1 MLVPIYR
8 LADRFGRVAIKSG
21 LKLGAA
27 VGQSERSERRGVG
40 KSPARRSAFQL
51 TLTARQ
57 LPALALILLANAGVL
72 VVATLLVEHTYAPAA
87 AAAPAVT
94 VMVTAPMATPPPLP
108 TALPA
113 GTTDPNVVNQIVAIG
128 ANVNPAP
135 VGPTV
140 TAPANPLTLGGTLYY
155 AYRHAGFTNL
165 WAQVLGQTNPVRLTA
180 GPWDDRDPA
189 ISPDGTRLAFAS
201 HRDGSWNLYLLDL
214 TTGETKRL
222 TTGNDFKAN
231 PYWSPDGQYLV
242 FELYRN
248 DNLDIAIIGAQGGDM
263 IPLTANPAADYE
275 PAWSPA
281 GREIVWVSMRS
292 GNPELWKLSLDNPDE
307 STAVQ
312 LTNTPTVQESN
323 PAFGPNGDTIV
334 YTDAASPYDVIW
346 GHSATD
352 PSAPAFEA
360 GQGLYPSWSPEG
372 SSLTSVQVQENGPD
386 LVVVAP
392 LAQKGLPQI
401 AFQAQSG
408 HITGLSWSSG
418 QLANNL
424 PASLAQLS
432 QVGDAQPWSEVIT
445 DPQPAGSD
453 PPYSLVTI
461 PNLTAADPRLSDRVD
476 EAYAGLRQTT
486 AHAVGWDFLNTL
498 DNAVIDINAPLP
510 PSLDFNSWLKTGRA
524 FDVAQA
530 AEQFGWVK
538 ITREDFGFHTFW
550 RLWLLAAVQ
559 DGSEGEPLRLPP
571 WNLAARYSGRPQPYD
586 AGGEYAWPC
595 CRRVILSISPCWP
608 TTTAGAACRHKPIG
622 ASSIPASCIGASSTA
637 TGWIGCRPCARCI
650 RPAAVA
656 TRTPVPSPTDTPT
669 ITKTPTPTITSTRLP
684 TRTPS
689 PTATRRPTITMTFT
703 ATHWP
708 TITLTPSKTPRPT
721 VTPSGTWYTATP
733 TVAPP
738 IPGLNP
744 MMRMPWGRRRS
755 PDAGGAAHCPR
766 RGLRGAP
773 MGWRGLLPPWGWRWR
788 PARAVASRV
797 GDTASRPAPAP
808 RARRRP

>member
-1 MLVPIYR
+1 M
-8 LADRFGRVAIKSG
+8 
-21 LKLGAA
+21 
-27 VGQSERSERRGVG
+27 
-40 KSPARRSAFQL
+40 
-51 TLTARQ
+51 
-57 LPALALILLANAGVL
+57 
-72 VVATLLVEHTYAPAA
+72 
-87 AAAPAVT
+87 
-94 VMVTAPMATPPPLP
+94 
-108 TALPA
+108 
-113 GTTDPNVVNQIVAIG
+113 VNQIVAIS
-128 ANVNPAP
+128 ANINPAP

-155 AYRHAGFTNL
+155 AYHHAGYTNL
-165 WAQVLGQTNPVRLTA
+165 WAQVLGQTTPVRLTA

-214 TTGETKRL
+214 STGETKQL

-242 FELYRN
+242 FEFYRN
-248 DNLDIAIIGAQGGDM
+248 DNLDIAIISAQGGDI

-292 GNPELWKLSLDNPDE
+292 GNPELWKLSLDNPE
-307 STAVQ
+307 EGKAVQ

-334 YTDAASPYDVIW
+334 YTDAGSPYDVIW
-346 GHSATD
+346 GHSAAD

-360 GQGLYPSWSPEG
+360 GQGLYPTWSPEG

-392 LAQKGLPQI
+392 LGQKGLPQI
-401 AFQAQSG
+401 AFQAEAG
-408 HITGLSWSSG
+408 HISGLAWSAAR
-418 QLANNL
+418 LENL
-424 PASLAQLS
+424 PEALAQLS
-432 QVGDAQPWSEVIT
+432 QVSDAQPWSEVIS

-476 EAYAGLRQTT
+476 EAYNGLRQTT

-498 DNAVIDINAPLP
+498 DNAVIDINAPPP

-550 RLWLLAAVQ
+550 RVWLLAAVQ
-559 DGSEGEPLRLPP
+559 DGSEGEPLRLPT

-586 AGGEYAWPC
+586 AGGEYVSVLPPGYFVDFTLLADDYGWT
-595 CRRVILSISPCWP
+595 RVQAETNWRQFYPGIMYWRFEHRDGLDWLSAMRELYS
-608 TTTAGAACRHKPIG
+608 
-622 ASSIPASCIGASSTA
+622 AS
-637 TGWIGCRPCARCI
+637 
-650 RPAAVA
+650 AVA

-669 ITKTPTPTITSTRLP
+669 ITKTPTPTITPTRTATRTP
-684 TRTPS
+684 TNTATHWPTITRTPS
-689 PTATRRPTITMTFT
+689 P
-703 ATHWP
+703 THWP

-721 VTPSGTWYTATP
+721 ATPSGTWYTATP
-733 TVAPP
+733 TVALP
-738 IPGLNP
+738 IPGL
-744 MMRMPWGRRRS
+744 
-755 PDAGGAAHCPR
+755 
-766 RGLRGAP
+766 
-773 MGWRGLLPPWGWRWR
+773 LP
-788 PARAVASRV
+788 
-797 GDTASRPAPAP
+797 
-808 RARRRP
+808 

>member
-27 VGQSERSERRGVG
+27 VGPAERRGVAQ
-40 KSPARRSAFQL
+40 SQARRPAFQL

-57 LPALALILLANAGVL
+57 LPALALILLANAGLL
-72 VVATLLVEHTYAPAA
+72 VAATLLVEHLYAPAA
-87 AAAPAVT
+87 VAPAPAVT
-94 VMVTAPMATPPPLP
+94 VVVTAAMATPPPL
-108 TALPA
+108 
-113 GTTDPNVVNQIVAIG
+113 GTPRPGVTSDPSVVNQIVAIG

-180 GPWDDRDPA
+180 GAWDDRDPA

-201 HRDGSWNLYLLDL
+201 HRDGSWNLYILDL

-248 DNLDIAIIGAQGGDM
+248 DNLDIAIIAAQGGDV
-263 IPLTANPAADYE
+263 IPLTANPSADYE

-281 GREIVWVSMRS
+281 GREIVWVSMRT
-292 GNPELWKLSLDNPDE
+292 GNPELWELSLDNPDE

-312 LTNTPTVQESN
+312 LTNTPSVEESN
-323 PAFGPNGDTIV
+323 PAFGPNGDTVV
-334 YTDAASPYDVIW
+334 YTDAASPYDVVW

-360 GQGLYPSWSPEG
+360 GQGLYPTWSPEG
-372 SSLTSVQVQENGPD
+372 SSLTSVQVQENSPD

-392 LAQKGLPQI
+392 LGQKGLPQI
-401 AFQAQSG
+401 AFQAEAG
-408 HITGLSWSSG
+408 HITGLAWSSS

-424 PASLAQLS
+424 PQALAQLS
-432 QVGDAQPWSEVIT
+432 QVGDAQPWSEVIS
-445 DPQPAGSD
+445 DPQPAGND
-453 PPYSLVTI
+453 PHYSLVTI

-498 DNAVIDINAPLP
+498 DNAVIDINAPPP

-538 ITREDFGFHTFW
+538 ITREDFGFHTYW
-550 RLWLLAAVQ
+550 RVWLLAAVQ

-586 AGGEYAWPC
+586 AGGEYASVLPPGYFVDFTMLADDYGWS
-595 CRRVILSISPCWP
+595 RVQAETNWRLFYPGIMYWRFEHRDGLDWLSAMRELYS
-608 TTTAGAACRHKPIG
+608 A
-622 ASSIPASCIGASSTA
+622 
-637 TGWIGCRPCARCI
+637 
-650 RPAAVA
+650 AAVA

-669 ITKTPTPTITSTRLP
+669 VTQTPTRTITPTRLP
-684 TRTPS
+684 TRTP
-689 PTATRRPTITMTFT
+689 TATATHWPTITMTPSPT
-703 ATHWP
+703 RWP

-721 VTPSGTWYTATP
+721 ATPSGTWYTATP
-733 TVAPP
+733 TVVPP
-738 IPGLNP
+738 IPALIP
-744 MMRMPWGRRRS
+744 
-755 PDAGGAAHCPR
+755 
-766 RGLRGAP
+766 
-773 MGWRGLLPPWGWRWR
+773 
-788 PARAVASRV
+788 
-797 GDTASRPAPAP
+797 
-808 RARRRP
+808 